1 MTQPRLLLVV
11 HPVWVVAVHAARFV
25 GRVVQRFLENK
36 GLLLAGAVGYNA
48 LLSIVPLFAITVVVL
63 SLFYDDQLVS
73 TILVE
78 RIQPLA
84 PGLAPAVEEAIG
96 SFMAHRHMVGWG
108 GLLMVFLVSTV
119 AFRMIE
125 DAMAVVFRRPRRHQR
140 RSRKMSLLIQL
151 AYVPLVG
158 LGIALLTGLTMLARA
173 IHYWEAT
180 GTLWTTSFSG
190 LLPGAISAASFLLMV
205 GLLTSFYSVMPVV
218 KVPLRLAL
226 IGGIVAAVLWGLL
239 SHLLAYFFANLSLI
253 PVVYGSLGT
262 IIVVLV
268 SMEFFA
274 GILIVGA
281 QLVAEVDR
289 SWRAGLRW
297 WEQPPE
303 PPPLSME
310 QV

>member
-1 MTQPRLLLVV
+1 VHHRLSAPLSTVGLVL
-11 HPVWVVAVHAARFV
+11 AHAWRFV
-25 GRVVQRFLENK
+25 ARVTRRFLENK

-48 LLSIVPLFAITVVVL
+48 LLSIVPLLAITVVVL

-73 TILVE
+73 NILIE

-84 PGLAPAVEEAIG
+84 PGLAPAVEEAIQ
-96 SFMAHRHMVGWG
+96 SFLAHRHMVGWF
-108 GLLMVFLVSTV
+108 GLLMVFLVSSV

-125 DAMAVVFRRPRRHQR
+125 DAMAVVFRRPRRQR
-140 RSRKMSLLIQL
+140 PRSRTMSLLIQF

-158 LGIALLTGLTMLARA
+158 FGIALLTGLTMLARA
-173 IHYWEAT
+173 IRHWEST

-190 LLPGAISAASFLLMV
+190 LLPGVISAASFLLMV

-218 KVPLRLAL
+218 KVPWRLAL
-226 IGGIVAAVLWGLL
+226 IGGTVAAVLWGLL

-253 PVVYGSLGT
+253 PVLYGSLGT

-274 GILIVGA
+274 GILIVAA

-289 SWRAGLRW
+289 SWRAGMRW

-303 PPPLSME
+303 PPPLSMDRI
-310 QV
+310 

>member
-1 MTQPRLLLVV
+1 MVPPRLPLPVSNAQLVV
-11 HPVWVVAVHAARFV
+11 VHAARFV
-25 GRVVQRFLENK
+25 ARITRRFLENK

-73 TILVE
+73 NILVE

-84 PGLAPAVEEAIG
+84 PGLAPAVEEAIR
-96 SFMAHRHMVGWG
+96 SFMAHRHLVGWG
-108 GLLMVFLVSTV
+108 GLAMVFLVSSV

-125 DAMAVVFRRPRRHQR
+125 DAMAVVFRRPRRQQR
-140 RSRKMSLLIQL
+140 RSHKMSLLIQFT
-151 AYVPLVG
+151 YVPLVG

-173 IHYWEAT
+173 IHYWESRGLT
-180 GTLWTTSFSG
+180 WTTSFSG
-190 LLPGAISAASFLLMV
+190 MLPGVISAASFLSMV
-205 GLLTSFYSVMPVV
+205 ALFTSFYSVMPVV
-218 KVPLRLAL
+218 KVPRRLAL
-226 IGGIVAAVLWGLL
+226 IGGLVAAVLWALL

-253 PVVYGSLGT
+253 PVLYGSLGT

-274 GILIVGA
+274 GILIVAA
-281 QLVAEVDR
+281 QIVAEVDR

-297 WEQPPE
+297 WEAPPE

-310 QV
+310 MA